1 MADYYSI
8 LGVKRDATA
17 DEIKQAYRRMAA
29 QHHPD
34 RGGDTQK
41 FQEVQQAYDTLSDDN
56 RRAAYDNPGQQ
67 MFGGGGGGN
76 PFDFFNQM
84 FGGGFGGAG
93 FHNRRS
99 HVRMTMWVTFAEAVC
114 GTNKTVQVGT
124 TQGQSTIQV
133 EVPAGIEDGDNV
145 QYSGIAPGGMDLVI
159 QYRVTPDTRW
169 RRDGMN
175 LHTEHRVPIWD
186 LILGGDMKV
195 QSIHGNDL
203 NIRIPELCQPG
214 TLLRARGQGVRPKN
228 GQPGD
233 LLVRVQAEIPRNIA
247 PELLDAIRQHR
258 S

>member
-1 MADYYSI
+1 MSDYYSI

-34 RGGDTQK
+34 RGGDTER
-41 FQEVQQAYDTLSDDN
+41 FQEIQQAYDTLSDGN

-67 MFGGGGGGN
+67 MFGAGGSN

-93 FHNRRS
+93 FHQRRS
-99 HVRMTMWVTFAEAVC
+99 HVRMTMWVTFAESVI
-114 GTNKTVQVGT
+114 GVTKTVQVGT
-124 TQGQSTIQV
+124 TQGSSTVQI

-145 QYSGIAPGGMDLVI
+145 QYGGIAPGGMDLVI
-159 QYRVTPDTRW
+159 QYRVTPDPRW
-169 RRDGMN
+169 RREGNN
-175 LHTEHRVPIWD
+175 LHTEHRVSIWD
-186 LILGGDMKV
+186 MILGGDLKI
-195 QSIHGNDL
+195 QNIHGKEL
-203 NIRIPELCQPG
+203 SIRIPELCQPG

-228 GQPGD
+228 GTPGD
-233 LLVRVQAEIPRNIA
+233 LLVRVQAEIPRNIPA
-247 PELLDAIRQHR
+247 KILEAIKQSR